1 MIPSNL
7 RDVVLVPDQEASTL
21 IFQAMEFRLRQ
32 GDLSTDQRHNLQK
45 KILSGE
51 LKADD
56 GIPSV
61 REYGASIGVN
71 PNTVMR
77 TYEKLTN
84 EGIIY
89 NKRGIGYF
97 IGERAKDIVLEN
109 NRKEFLEVEL
119 PAFLKKMELLGLDP
133 KELISKK

>member
-1 MIPSNL
+1 
-7 RDVVLVPDQEASTL
+7 
-21 IFQAMEFRLRQ
+21 MEFN
-32 GDLSTDQRHNLQK
+32 SNKAIYLQISDMICE

-51 LKADD
+51 LRTDD
-56 GIPSV
+56 RIPSV

-97 IGERAKDIVLEN
+97 ISESAKDIVLAN
-109 NRKEFLEVEL
+109 DRKEFLEVEL

-133 KELISKK
+133 KDLLDRHLCW

>member
-1 MIPSNL
+1 
-7 RDVVLVPDQEASTL
+7 
-21 IFQAMEFRLRQ
+21 MEFN
-32 GDLSTDQRHNLQK
+32 SNKAIYLQISDIICE

-56 GIPSV
+56 RIPSV

-97 IGERAKDIVLEN
+97 IGERARTSCWRTTERSFWKSNCRPSSRRWNFWDSILRN
-109 NRKEFLEVEL
+109 
-119 PAFLKKMELLGLDP
+119 
-133 KELISKK
+133 

>member
-1 MIPSNL
+1 MKFSSNK
-7 RDVVLVPDQEASTL
+7 A
-21 IFQAMEFRLRQ
+21 IY
-32 GDLSTDQRHNLQK
+32 LQISDIIRE
-45 KILSGE
+45 KILSGALMAE
-51 LKADD
+51 DR
-56 GIPSV
+56 IPSV

-77 TYEKLTN
+77 TYEKLTD

-109 NRKEFLEVEL
+109 DRKEFLEVEV
-119 PAFLKKMELLGLDP
+119 PAFLKKMNLLGLDP
-133 KELISKK
+133 KEILSKR